1 MSAFTTAEL
10 MHSVAAPTDPHP
22 SDAGTLLTSTPPI
35 GRYQRV
41 RYRST
46 RPTPTPPRS
55 PGA

>member
-22 SDAGTLLTSTPPI
+22 SDAGTLLASTPPI